1 MVSGDQRE
9 QIKFSGQIFSVEC
22 KLYSYQKS
30 MHPFFDVKIA
40 LQLGK

>member
-9 QIKFSGQIFSVEC
+9 QIKFTGQIFSVEC

-30 MHPFFDVKIA
+30 MHIFEVKID